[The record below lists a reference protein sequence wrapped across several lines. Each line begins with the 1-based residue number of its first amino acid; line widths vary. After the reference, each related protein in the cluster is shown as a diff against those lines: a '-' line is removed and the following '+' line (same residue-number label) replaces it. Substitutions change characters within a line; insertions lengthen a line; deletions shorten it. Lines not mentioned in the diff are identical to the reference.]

1 MNQNDDTQSR
11 SRLNQ
16 FALILV
22 LLVVIACAAGWYFL
36 VQNSDMAEPEPVT
49 EVAPV
54 TLPEEPLPVAPL
66 PEPEPE
72 VLPEADPVPSPEPES
87 VPEPEPLPS
96 LDNSD
101 PFAQEQLQT
110 IADGMQIDEALK
122 PDNLVRRLTVF
133 IDNLASG
140 EVMRQQGPFEPLEQE
155 FIALEV
161 NNSLYLDPAGYR
173 RYDKYADFIEQL
185 DVETLYRTFERTE
198 PLLESAYQE
207 LGYPAGQLRS
217 ALIDAIDLLLRAPE
231 YEQPL
236 LLESHSVNYRYAD
249 PQVEALPDAHK
260 LMIRMGPDNT
270 RKVKSF
276 LRRFKELLEG

>member
-16 FALILV
+16 FALIIV

-36 VQNSDMAEPEPVT
+36 VRQPQEAPSQPVT
-49 EVAPV
+49 EMAPPAI
-54 TLPEEPLPVAPL
+54 PEAPLPVEPL

-72 VLPEADPVPSPEPES
+72 PELAPEPTPLPEPTPQ
-87 VPEPEPLPS
+87 PEPLPS

-101 PFAQEQLQT
+101 PFARAQLDEV
-110 IADGMQIDEALK
+110 ADGMQIDDALR
-122 PDNLVRRLTVF
+122 PDNLLRRLTVF
-133 IDNLASG
+133 IDNLANG
-140 EVMRQQGPFEPLEQE
+140 EVMRQQGPFKPLQRE
-155 FIALEV
+155 FIVLEV
-161 NNSLYLDPAGYR
+161 NNSLYLDPAGYH

-185 DVETLYRTFERTE
+185 DVTRLTEAFERSE

-207 LGYPAGQLRS
+207 LGHPEGQLRS
-217 ALIDAIDLLLRAPE
+217 VILEAIDLLLQAPE

-236 LLESHSVNYRYAD
+236 PLKSHSVNYRFAD
-249 PQVEALPDAHK
+249 PEVEALPDAHK

-276 LRRFKELLEG
+276 LRRFKAELNR